1 MRKDRQE
8 RGPGEPIRVEDGS
21 LQVPPQPLIPYIEGD
36 GIGPEISKAAR
47 AVLDAAV
54 EYAYSGQRR
63 LRWVEIYAGE
73 KARRLRGDL
82 LPVETLE
89 AIRELKVAL
98 KGPLATPVG
107 SGHRSLNVTL
117 RQELD
122 LYACVRPI
130 RHLPGVPSPLKD
142 PQDVDFVI
150 FRENT
155 EDVYAGIEWESGS
168 PEARKFKELL
178 REHFGVEIR
187 PDAGVGVKPLSEFGT
202 KRLVR
207 KAIAYA
213 LSHGRRRVTL
223 MHKGNIMK
231 YTEGAFCRWG
241 YEVAREE
248 FPDRTITEEELYSR
262 YQGEIPQGKVLVNDR
277 IADILF
283 QHVIT
288 PPREFDVI
296 ATPNLNG
303 DYLSDACAAQVGGV
317 GMAPGANLGDEVGV
331 FEPTHGTA
339 PDIAGKNV
347 ANPTALILSGAL
359 LLDHLGWREAAEL
372 LHKALARTFQQG
384 RVTGDLARL
393 REGTEGLS
401 TEAFAQAVMENVHTL
416 STEEE
421 V

>member
-1 MRKDRQE
+1 MNVT
-8 RGPGEPIRVEDGS
+8 GEAIRVEDGS
-21 LQVPPQPLIPYIEGD
+21 LHVPSQPLIPYIEGD
-36 GIGPEISKAAR
+36 GIGPEISRAAR

-54 EYAYSGQRR
+54 ERAYGGARR

-73 KARRLRGDL
+73 KAQKRTGDL
-82 LPVETLE
+82 LPRETLE

-130 RHLPGVPSPLKD
+130 RHLPGVPSPLQD

-155 EDVYAGIEWESGS
+155 EDVYAGIEWEAGS
-168 PEARKFKELL
+168 PEARRFAELL

-187 PDAGVGVKPLSEFGT
+187 PDAGVGVKPISEFGT

-207 KAIAYA
+207 QAIAYA
-213 LSHGRRRVTL
+213 LRHGRKRVTL

-231 YTEGAFCRWG
+231 YTEGAFRKWG

-248 FPDRTITEEELYSR
+248 FPDQTITEEELFSQYD
-262 YQGEIPQGKVLVNDR
+262 GKIPEGKVLINDR
-277 IADILF
+277 IADIMF

-359 LLDHLGWREAAEL
+359 LLDHLGWTEAAEL
-372 LHKALARTFQQG
+372 IPEALARTFLQK

-393 REGTEGLS
+393 LEGADRLS
-401 TEAFAQAVMENVHTL
+401 TDSFAQAVVENIRAL
-416 STEEE
+416 SPGEE

>member
-1 MRKDRQE
+1 MNAA
-8 RGPGEPIRVEDGS
+8 GEAIRVEDGS
-21 LQVPPQPLIPYIEGD
+21 LRVPPQPLIPYIEGD
-36 GIGPEISKAAR
+36 GIGPEISRAAR

-54 EYAYSGQRR
+54 EQAYGNTRR
-63 LRWVEIYAGE
+63 IRWVEIYAGE
-73 KARRLRGDL
+73 KAQKLMGEL
-82 LPVETLE
+82 LPRETLE
-89 AIRELKVAL
+89 AIREFKVAL

-107 SGHRSLNVTL
+107 SGHRSLNVAL

-130 RHLPGVPSPLKD
+130 RYLPGVPSPLKD

-155 EDVYAGIEWESGS
+155 EDVYAGIEWERGS
-168 PEARKFKELL
+168 PEARKFRELL
-178 REHFGVEIR
+178 KDHFGVEIR
-187 PDAGVGVKPLSEFGT
+187 PDAGVGVKPISEFGT

-213 LSHGRRRVTL
+213 LSHGRKRVTL

-248 FPDRTITEEELYSR
+248 FPEQTITEEELFSR
-262 YQGEIPQGKVLVNDR
+262 HGGKIPEGKVLVNDR
-277 IADILF
+277 IADIMF

-359 LLDHLGWREAAEL
+359 LLDHLGWTEAARLVHE
-372 LHKALARTFQQG
+372 ALARTFQQK

-393 REGTEGLS
+393 LGGTEGLS
-401 TEAFAQAVMENVHTL
+401 TDAFAEAVVENVQTL
-416 STEEE
+416 SETEEA
-421 V
+421 

>member
-1 MRKDRQE
+1 M
-8 RGPGEPIRVEDGS
+8 
-21 LQVPPQPLIPYIEGD
+21 
-36 GIGPEISKAAR
+36 
-47 AVLDAAV
+47 
-54 EYAYSGQRR
+54 
-63 LRWVEIYAGE
+63 
-73 KARRLRGDL
+73 
-82 LPVETLE
+82 
-89 AIRELKVAL
+89 
-98 KGPLATPVG
+98 
-107 SGHRSLNVTL
+107 
-117 RQELD
+117 
-122 LYACVRPI
+122 
-130 RHLPGVPSPLKD
+130 
-142 PQDVDFVI
+142 DFVI

-155 EDVYAGIEWESGS
+155 EDVYAGIEWKPGS
-168 PEARKFKELL
+168 PEARRLIRLMKE
-178 REHFGVEIR
+178 RFGVEIR
-187 PDAGVGVKPLSEFGT
+187 PDAGIGLKPISEFGT

-213 LSHGRRRVTL
+213 LAHGRKRVTL

-248 FPDRTITEEELYSR
+248 FPEQTITEEELFSHYE
-262 YQGEIPQGKVLVNDR
+262 GKIPEGKVLINDR
-277 IADILF
+277 IADIMF

-317 GMAPGANLGDEVGV
+317 GMAPGANLGDDVAV

-359 LLDHLGWREAAEL
+359 LLDHLGWTEAAEL
-372 LHKALARTFQQG
+372 IPKALARAFLQK

-393 REGTEGLS
+393 MEGAEALP
-401 TEAFAQAVMENVHTL
+401 TEAFAQAVIENVQAL
-416 STEEE
+416 SIREE